1 MISKTSTTRIFGL
14 PALIGILASPM
25 QASTPDPL
33 RATPYTGIVPRSV
46 ELLFPQYAQ
55 VGGDNIGGSS
65 ENESSTN
72 DRVRVTPTGPA
83 VEATT
88 AQTNIILARMDEA
101 EQICEFMGDE
111 YRPACFAA
119 TYRQLADEIPANGD
133 YEEAREVLLDTAR
146 KLDNLV
152 RANVDRQKPALSARV
167 RREGGAS
174 VPTPPMRAVQ
184 ESRVAQVN
192 RQAANIL
199 EEAETVLLR
208 SASSD
213 ATRAIHYQRIA
224 AAVGSNKVLLRSS

>member
-14 PALIGILASPM
+14 PALLGILASPIP
-25 QASTPDPL
+25 ASTPDPV
-33 RATPYTGIVPRSV
+33 RATTDMEMVLRNIDLIY
-46 ELLFPQYAQ
+46 PQYAQ

-65 ENESSTN
+65 DNDSGSNERPRTGP
-72 DRVRVTPTGPA
+72 VGPA

-88 AQTNIILARMDEA
+88 AQTTVIIRRLDES
-101 EQICEFMGDE
+101 EQICETMGDE

-119 TYRQLADEIPANGD
+119 TYRQLAEDIPANGD
-133 YEEAREVLLDTAR
+133 YAEAREVLLDTAR

-152 RANVDRQKPALSARV
+152 RSNVDRQKPALTARV
-167 RREGGAS
+167 RRQGGSSA
-174 VPTPPMRAVQ
+174 PTPPMRAVR
-184 ESRVAQVN
+184 EARVAEVT